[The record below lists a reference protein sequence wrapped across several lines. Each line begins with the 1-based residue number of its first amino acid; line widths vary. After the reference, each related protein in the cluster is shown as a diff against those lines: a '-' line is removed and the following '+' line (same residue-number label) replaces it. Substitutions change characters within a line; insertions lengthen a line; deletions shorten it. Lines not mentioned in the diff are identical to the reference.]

1 MALPPLATVNDLA
14 AWVGQTIESAD
25 PRGEAVLS
33 AASALVRGYTS
44 QSWVDEHG
52 DLVETVPDDVAA
64 VVVQVAARAW
74 LNPNPNLRNWNK
86 GPFAE
91 GYFDAASLGLHLTAA
106 DKDALAHYRN
116 TGASTGLGT
125 IGITRG
131 DTGLDTV
138 YVPTAPAPSG
148 YPFPWYAADG
158 F

>member
-1 MALPPLATVNDLA
+1 MALPPLAQVSDLA

-25 PRGEAVLS
+25 PRAGAVLS
-33 AASALVRGYTS
+33 AASALVRGYTKKT
-44 QSWVDEHG
+44 WVDENG
-52 DLVETVPDDVAA
+52 ELAGVPEDASA

-74 LNPNPNLRNWNK
+74 LNPNPNLKNWNK

-91 GYFDAASLGLHLTAA
+91 GYFDAASLGLYLSAA
-106 DKDALAHYRN
+106 DKDALADYRE

-131 DTGLDTV
+131 DVGYDTA

-158 F
+158 Y